1 MATCLDP
8 RVSISHMYY
17 INHPQG
23 QCTILEVNAWRL
35 VESHPRREMNTWAH
49 GPREAMTVVAVGHQ
63 LHVPNT
69 VLLPLGPTDL
79 STGARTN
86 RSVSLDPQ
94 PMRMRGGGPMRCRQW
109 KRIKNHLKFRDGSL
123 ERSYGHEEVCQVL
136 RLPAGCGVMGNRDTW
151 RLQRGT
157 TLPGYG
163 DSDLT
168 RQQRPTPAPA
178 KE

>member
-1 MATCLDP
+1 
-8 RVSISHMYY
+8 
-17 INHPQG
+17 
-23 QCTILEVNAWRL
+23 
-35 VESHPRREMNTWAH
+35 MNNLS
-49 GPREAMTVVAVGHQ
+49 MTPAA
-63 LHVPNT
+63 N
-69 VLLPLGPTDL
+69 
-79 STGARTN
+79 S
-86 RSVSLDPQ
+86 
-94 PMRMRGGGPMRCRQW
+94 MRCRQW

-151 RLQRGT
+151 RLQRRT

-178 KE
+178 KEWVFITTASTILSTCCCGKGRVRWRQRVLRHQTDTKCKVWFHRLPESDPGQVFHPLTQQLATYNSIHARH